1 MYSVIGKIDLYPR
14 PSKMFRRGLLIL
26 VYGSKFWEK
35 LISIKIVEN
44 AIYLELSLRKIAEIL
59 KDKMLGET

>member
-1 MYSVIGKIDLYPR
+1 
-14 PSKMFRRGLLIL
+14 MFRRGSLIL
-26 VYGSKFWEK
+26 IYGSKFWEK

-59 KDKMLGET
+59 KDKILGET